1 MKKLLALTLAFCM
14 MLALAACGNA
24 NIDDTTTANTTTA
37 ETTTETTTLGCEE
50 KEDTTPDVDVRVIA
64 LKGPT
69 GMGMSKLM
77 DDDEKG
83 ASKNNYE
90 FTLAAAPEEVSA
102 AVLKGEVDIA
112 AVPVNLASVL
122 YNKGA
127 DISFAAINTLGVLY
141 MMENGNTITS
151 VADLK
156 GKTIYAT
163 GQGSTPEYILN
174 YILTKNGID
183 PAKDVTIEYIAEHA
197 ELATKLAENVAA
209 IGLLPEPQVTV
220 SLTTAAQKGNTS
232 LRIALN
238 MTEEW
243 SKFDEGQLVQ
253 GCIIVSNKFKNE
265 HPEQYADFIE
275 EYKAS
280 ATFVNENIDE
290 ASQLIEKFGIVA
302 KAALAKKAIPNCNLC
317 CVDGEDGIAYMENIL
332 NVLYTANPK
341 SVGGKLPADAFYG
354 K

>member
-1 MKKLLALTLAFCM
+1 MKKMMALMLAFCM
-14 MLALAACGNA
+14 IFAFAACGNTDA
-24 NIDDTTTANTTTA
+24 NETTGTTAGTVVPAN
-37 ETTTETTTLGCEE
+37 
-50 KEDTTPDVDVRVIA
+50 PDVDVRVVA

-77 DDDEKG
+77 YEDELG
-83 ASKNNYE
+83 NCENNYN

-102 AVLKGEVDIA
+102 AVIKGEVDIA
-112 AVPVNLASVL
+112 AVPVNLAAVL

-141 MMENGNTITS
+141 MLENGNTITS

-174 YILTKNGID
+174 YVLTKNGID
-183 PAKDVTIEYIAEHA
+183 PEKDVTIEYITEHA
-197 ELATKLAENVAA
+197 ELATKLAENVHA

-220 SLTTAAQKGNTS
+220 ALSTAATNGNTA
-232 LRIALN
+232 LRIALD

-265 HPEQYADFIE
+265 HPEQYAKFIE

-280 ATFVNENIDE
+280 AEFVNNNVNE
-290 ASQLIEKFGIVA
+290 ASTIIEKYGIVP
-302 KAALAKKAIPNCNLC
+302 KAPLAKKAIPNCNIC
-317 CVDGEDGIAYMENIL
+317 CIDGEEGIASMKGIL
-332 NVLYTANPK
+332 EVLFAANPK
-341 SVGGKLPADAFYG
+341 SVGGSLPADEFYG